1 MESLEL
7 NLNESFFDQ
16 PLVKKTLFNAIKSHF
31 LKFYKPQKA
40 LVLSFHGTSNLEKKL
55 ISKFIAESLFSNGCK
70 SKYYKHFTS
79 TKDFPNNEKL
89 SEYKVNRYIFILFFL
104 IVSLN
109 RLKMLIL
116 PVLQSKPIYFYFIFL
131 NCLFKSIKN
140 AYFTGLIDI
149 VRLF

>member
-1 MESLEL
+1 LEL

-116 PVLQSKPIYFYFIFL
+116 PVL
-131 NCLFKSIKN
+131 
-140 AYFTGLIDI
+140 LI
-149 VRLF
+149 